1 MDTLWTRASEGRAD
15 APARRCDICTAVIP
29 RGTPYRIGHTTPDAM
44 DDAFADAEPEAQ
56 VAGTATPEGLVRIE
70 VCQACA
76 AAVGLA
82 LLRDEAV
89 DALH

>member
-1 MDTLWTRASEGRAD
+1 MHDGT
-15 APARRCDICTAVIP
+15 ARLCDICAAEIP
-29 RGTPYRIGHTTPDAM
+29 RGVPYRIGHTTPDAV
-44 DDAFADAEPEAQ
+44 DDAFADAEPEAH
-56 VAGTATPEGLVRIE
+56 VAGTTTAEGLVRLE

-82 LLRDEAV
+82 LLPDEAG

>member
-1 MDTLWTRASEGRAD
+1 MTLA
-15 APARRCDICTAVIP
+15 
-29 RGTPYRIGHTTPDAM
+29 
-44 DDAFADAEPEAQ
+44 DAFADAEPAAR
-56 VAGTATPEGLVRIE
+56 VTATTTPEGLVRVE

-82 LLRDEAV
+82 LLHDEAV

>member
-1 MDTLWTRASEGRAD
+1 MGHTAT
-15 APARRCDICTAVIP
+15 ARLCDICDAVIP
-29 RGTPYRIGHTTPDAM
+29 CGVPYRVGHTTPDAV
-44 DDAFADAEPEAQ
+44 DHAFADAEPEAH
-56 VAGTATPEGLVRIE
+56 VAGTTTAEGLVRVE

-82 LLRDEAV
+82 LLPDEAV